1 MTVQNITSLG
11 NKWLALIIA
20 HFSWLKFY
28 RSEALL
34 PYNLEKLS
42 MAGFEPRTS
51 GVRSTG
57 SARRAAITDCQ
68 LVGLLPG
75 GEFKILSLKEEIW
88 FELRA
93 TWIVVTHIK
102 VPKERKE
109 HN

>member
-1 MTVQNITSLG
+1 
-11 NKWLALIIA
+11 
-20 HFSWLKFY
+20 
-28 RSEALL
+28 
-34 PYNLEKLS
+34 

-93 TWIVVTHIK
+93 TWTVVTHIK
-102 VPKERKE
+102 VPKGSFTLAAVVCRFRSGLRQRRDRNFSISVEQ
-109 HN
+109 HNHLLQTHAECE